1 MNFLKKIIIIFS
13 IIVLTSLTV
22 IADTYVK
29 GYTRSDGTVVKG
41 HYRSSP
47 NGTVTD
53 NYSYYGNTNPYTGKT
68 GTNKYKNDPSSP
80 YYNSG
85 YTGSSSTY
93 SGLKLPKNDQ
103 YLRTLE
109 INANKGRLIKQIETR
124 LSDRGYWFIDKD
136 YTLDWNSER
145 AIKSEQKKN
154 NIPATGILDMATLD
168 ILGISID

>member
-68 GTNKYKNDPSSP
+68 GTNVNDNKSSENNFVFRSP
-80 YYNSG
+80 Y
-85 YTGSSSTY
+85 
-93 SGLKLPKNDQ
+93 
-103 YLRTLE
+103 
-109 INANKGRLIKQIETR
+109 
-124 LSDRGYWFIDKD
+124 
-136 YTLDWNSER
+136 
-145 AIKSEQKKN
+145 AIGKV
-154 NIPATGILDMATLD
+154 L
-168 ILGISID
+168 